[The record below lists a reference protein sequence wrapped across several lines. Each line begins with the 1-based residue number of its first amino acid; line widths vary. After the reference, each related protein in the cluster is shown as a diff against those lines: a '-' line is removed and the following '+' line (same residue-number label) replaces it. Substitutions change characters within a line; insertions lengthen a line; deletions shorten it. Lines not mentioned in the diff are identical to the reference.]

1 MDDPSLRELLARN
14 QEGMTGAS
22 ILSLFFS
29 TTYVVRKGF
38 DLWNALQGAAIG
50 ALFAATLW
58 VFLSEMVHL
67 ALFFI
72 VPVAAGCGYGA
83 FPLVKAWARKD
94 DAIADDVVSIGGGL
108 LARFLKI
115 FGGKS

>member
-1 MDDPSLRELLARN
+1 MA
-14 QEGMTGAS
+14 GAS

-29 TTYVVRKGF
+29 ASYVVAKGF
-38 DLWNALQGAAIG
+38 DFLRAVQGAAVG

-58 VFLSEMVHL
+58 LFLQEFLHL

-83 FPLVKAWARKD
+83 FPLVRAWARKD
-94 DAIADDVVSIGGGL
+94 DVIAENLVDGTSGLLSRWIKKFGGG
-108 LARFLKI
+108 
-115 FGGKS
+115 

>member
-1 MDDPSLRELLARN
+1 MDDPTLRDLLARN
-14 QEGMTGAS
+14 QEGMAGAS

-29 TTYVVRKGF
+29 ASYVVIKQF
-38 DLWNALQGAAIG
+38 DLWRSLQGAAVG
-50 ALFAATLW
+50 ALFSATLW
-58 VFLSEMVHL
+58 LFLQEFLHL

-94 DAIADDVVSIGGGL
+94 DAIADDVVVFGSGL
-108 LARFLKI
+108 LTRLLKI
-115 FGGKS
+115 FGGKP